1 VCARA
6 RVRGRAREFIN
17 FYNILMPAHPGGVP
31 ANFCIRVL
39 PRHTYARVRV
49 CACANTSRIHR
60 EYAYRTGRVAD
71 RFQICRDCSSKW
83 SAAATLGGVA
93 NPAKKWMR
101 TERARRMR
109 GVSVV
114 ARQHV
119 LTYSAECS
127 ASGQQRARDVS
138 VPESFEL
145 KNLLA
150 WTRAIDTAYSFPDFI
165 GLA

>member
-1 VCARA
+1 MCARA
-6 RVRGRAREFIN
+6 RARIRGRAREFIN

-39 PRHTYARVRV
+39 PRHTYAYTRIRV
-49 CACANTSRIHR
+49 CGCANTWRIHR
-60 EYAYRTGRVAD
+60 EYAMYRTESIAD

-101 TERARRMR
+101 TERAGRMR

-119 LTYSAECS
+119 LTYSAERSGPGNVHRCNVS
-127 ASGQQRARDVS
+127 A
-138 VPESFEL
+138 PESSEL

-150 WTRAIDTAYSFPDFI
+150 
-165 GLA
+165 